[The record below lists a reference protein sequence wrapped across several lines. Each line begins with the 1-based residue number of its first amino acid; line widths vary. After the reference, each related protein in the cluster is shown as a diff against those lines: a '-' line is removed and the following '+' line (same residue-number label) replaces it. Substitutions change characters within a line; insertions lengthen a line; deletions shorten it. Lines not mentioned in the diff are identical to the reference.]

1 MTPIEPPDSFHV
13 SAAQGWMELGSPAE
27 AQVELDKVAAEFQT
41 HPEVM
46 ALRWEILSVGRNW
59 EAALEVAAGMI
70 HTAPHD
76 PVGWFNRSYCLH
88 ELKRTDEARDNL
100 LRVVDKFPLSG
111 TMRYNLACYECQLGH
126 LDQAR
131 SWLRKAFD
139 LGDPAEM
146 KSQALRDPDLRPLW
160 PEIQSL

>member
-1 MTPIEPPDSFHV
+1 
-13 SAAQGWMELGSPAE
+13 MELGNPVE
-27 AQVELDKVAAEFQT
+27 AQAELDKVAPELQR

-46 ALRWEILSVGRNW
+46 ALRWEVLSVSRNW
-59 EAALEVAAGMI
+59 EAALEVAATMI
-70 HTAPHD
+70 HTAPND

-88 ELKRTDEARDNL
+88 ELKRTEEARDNL

-111 TMRYNLACYECQLGH
+111 TMRYNLACYECQLGR

-131 SWLRKAFD
+131 AWLRKAFD

-146 KSQALRDPDLRPLW
+146 KAQALRDPDLQPLW
-160 PEIQSL
+160 SEIQSL